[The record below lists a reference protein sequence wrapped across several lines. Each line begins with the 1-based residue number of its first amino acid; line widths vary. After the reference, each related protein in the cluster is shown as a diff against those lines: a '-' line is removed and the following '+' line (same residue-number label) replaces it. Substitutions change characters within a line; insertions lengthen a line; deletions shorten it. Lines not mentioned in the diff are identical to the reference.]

1 MFIVLKMKNKDKII
15 RQNKIRK
22 KLFQIAKSR
31 KNFDFYLQW
40 I

>member
-15 RQNKIRK
+15 RQNKIMK
-22 KLFQIAKSR
+22 KLLQIAKSR

>member
-1 MFIVLKMKNKDKII
+1 MKTY
-15 RQNKIRK
+15 RQNKIMK
-22 KLFQIAKSR
+22 KLLQTKSR

>member
-15 RQNKIRK
+15 RQNKIMK
-22 KLFQIAKSR
+22 KLLQTKSR
-31 KNFDFYLQW
+31 NNFNFYLQW

>member
-1 MFIVLKMKNKDKII
+1 MENKDKII
-15 RQNKIRK
+15 RQNKIMK
-22 KLFQIAKSR
+22 QLLQTKSR